1 MNRYAAE
8 KASYHKLLDILYV
21 GSDGSDLDCC
31 DHIED
36 TPSGIIV
43 MYNKDGSF
51 AGAEIPLFRKKYGK
65 LPAIIDI
72 DTLEPFELSV
82 DSAKSF
88 PM

>member
-1 MNRYAAE
+1 
-8 KASYHKLLDILYV
+8 
-21 GSDGSDLDCC
+21 
-31 DHIED
+31 
-36 TPSGIIV
+36 